1 MLQRAVTQRGALLL
15 RVARRPGLHS
25 MVVKNCFNSRRR
37 STDYA
42 NVDFLRTRIRLF
54 EVQAGVA
61 LYCRVKL
68 RFYGVRSSTTLL
80 C

>member
-1 MLQRAVTQRGALLL
+1 
-15 RVARRPGLHS
+15 